1 MAEDRQLTVGVPAE
15 TFPGEARVAL
25 VPGVLQALSKAG
37 MRTIVESGAGQAAGF
52 PDAQYEEKEATI
64 GSREDAFGADVVL
77 QVQTFGTNPDK
88 GRADLALMRKGQ
100 VVVGFTDPLGNAAGI
115 QEMAKTGATI
125 LSVELMPRI
134 TRAQSMD
141 VLSSQATVGGY
152 KAVLVGATTLPKMF
166 PMLTTAA
173 GTVRPAKV
181 FVIGAGVAGLQA
193 IATAKRLGAV
203 VEAYDV
209 RPAVKEQVVS
219 VGAKFVEMEL
229 DTSAAED
236 KGGYATEQGEEFIRK
251 QRELM
256 TEVVMR
262 SDIVITT
269 AAIPGKKSPVLVTA
283 DMVENMQPGSAI
295 VDLAAERGGN
305 CELTKANETIVVNGV
320 TIMGPTNLPA
330 TVPYHASSMYA
341 KNLVTFL
348 THLVKDGAFQWD
360 MEDEITVETLVA
372 RDGEVVLP
380 RLREALGLA
389 PPPRPLPRPP
399 VPPSRRARRS
409 CGLGPARAAPTGPS
423 PPRRQPHKR
432 SANTDF
438 FYRRRKRVPWMKR
451 SPTACTSSCW
461 LPSSDTR

>member
-1 MAEDRQLTVGVPAE
+1 MAEDPQLTVGVPTE

-37 MRTIVESGAGQAAGF
+37 MKTIVESGAGQAAGF
-52 PDAQYEEKEATI
+52 PDAEYEEKGATI
-64 GSREDAFGADVVL
+64 GTRAEAFGADVVL
-77 QVQTFGTNPDK
+77 QVQTFGANPEK
-88 GRADLALMRKGQ
+88 GRDDLSLMRKDQ
-100 VVVGFTDPLGNAAGI
+100 VIIGLTDPLGNAAGV

-125 LSVELMPRI
+125 LSIELMPRI

-152 KAVLVGATTLPKMF
+152 KAVLVAAANMPKMF

-203 VEAYDV
+203 VQAYDV
-209 RPAVKEQVVS
+209 RAAVKEQVVS

-229 DTSAAED
+229 EAGEAED
-236 KGGYATEQGEEFIRK
+236 KGGYAKEMGEDFLRK

-256 TEVVMR
+256 TSVVENI
-262 SDIVITT
+262 DVVITT
-269 AAIPGKKSPVLVTA
+269 AAIPGKKSPVLITEE
-283 DMVENMQPGSAI
+283 MVKKMQPGSVI

-305 CELTKANETIVVNGV
+305 CELTKANETIVVNDV

-360 MEDEITVETLVA
+360 MEDQITVETLLA

-380 RLREALGLA
+380 RLREALGLEAPSAATAETPGPAKPDGTAELRVA
-389 PPPRPLPRPP
+389 PPEGTSNGAVKPET
-399 VPPSRRARRS
+399 
-409 CGLGPARAAPTGPS
+409 AAS
-423 PPRRQPHKR
+423 
-432 SANTDF
+432 
-438 FYRRRKRVPWMKR
+438 
-451 SPTACTSSCW
+451 
-461 LPSSDTR
+461 

>member
-37 MRTIVESGAGQAAGF
+37 MKTIVESGAGEAAGF
-52 PDAQYEEKEATI
+52 PDFQYSDKGATV
-64 GSREDAFGADVVL
+64 GSRADAFNADVVV
-77 QVQTFGTNPDK
+77 QVQTFGSNPQAGK
-88 GRADLALMRKGQ
+88 EDLPLLKKGQ
-100 VVVGFTDPLGNAAGI
+100 VVIGFTDPLGNPQGV

-152 KAVLVGATTLPKMF
+152 KAVLVAAAALPKMF

-173 GTVRPAKV
+173 GTIRPAKV

-219 VGAKFVEMEL
+219 VGAKFVEMDL

-236 KGGYATEQGEEFIRK
+236 KGGYAKEQGEEFIRK

-256 TEVVMR
+256 MEVVMR
-262 SDIVITT
+262 SDVVITT
-269 AAIPGKKSPVLVTA
+269 AAIPGRKSPVLITKE
-283 DMVENMQPGSAI
+283 MVEKMQPGSAI

-305 CELTKANETIVVNGV
+305 CELTRANETLLVNGV

-348 THLVKDGAFQWD
+348 THLVKDGAFKWD
-360 MEDEITVETLVA
+360 MEDQITVETLLA

-380 RLREALGLA
+380 RLREALGLGA
-389 PPPRPLPRPP
+389 ATAATAETP
-399 VPPSRRARRS
+399 
-409 CGLGPARAAPTGPS
+409 GPAPAGTAELKVGAPEG
-423 PPRRQPHKR
+423 
-432 SANTDF
+432 
-438 FYRRRKRVPWMKR
+438 
-451 SPTACTSSCW
+451 SSNG
-461 LPSSDTR
+461 SVKSENATT

>member
-37 MRTIVESGAGQAAGF
+37 MKAIVESGAGRAAGF
-52 PDAQYEEKEATI
+52 PDDHFTDKGATI
-64 GSREDAFGADVVL
+64 GTRADVFGADVVV
-77 QVQTFGTNPDK
+77 QVQTFGSNPEQ
-88 GRADLALMRKGQ
+88 GRSDLALMKPDQ
-100 VVVGFTDPLGNAAGI
+100 VVVGFTDPLGNPQGI
-115 QEMAKTGATI
+115 AEMAQTGATI

-152 KAVLVGATTLPKMF
+152 KAVLVGAEALPKMF

-173 GTVRPAKV
+173 GTIRPAKV

-219 VGAKFVEMEL
+219 VGAKFVEMDL
-229 DTSAAED
+229 DTGAAED
-236 KGGYATEQGEEFIRK
+236 KGGYAKEQGEDFIRR

-256 TEVVMR
+256 TEVVSR
-262 SDIVITT
+262 SDVVITT
-269 AAIPGKKSPVLVTA
+269 AAIPGKKSPVLITGE
-283 DMVENMQPGSAI
+283 MVAHMQPGSVI

-305 CELTKANETIVVNGV
+305 CELTKANQRVEVHGV
-320 TIMGPTNLPA
+320 TILGPTNLPA
-330 TVPYHASSMYA
+330 TVPFHASSMYA

-348 THLVKDGAFQWD
+348 SHLVKDGAFVWD
-360 MEDEITVETLVA
+360 LEDQITNETLLA
-372 RDGEVVLP
+372 RGGEVVLP
-380 RLREALGLA
+380 RLRDALGL
-389 PPPRPLPRPP
+389 
-399 VPPSRRARRS
+399 
-409 CGLGPARAAPTGPS
+409 GAAAAAGADAAEPTGGTAELKVPA
-423 PPRRQPHKR
+423 PEGNANG
-432 SANTDF
+432 SATENIST
-438 FYRRRKRVPWMKR
+438 K
-451 SPTACTSSCW
+451 
-461 LPSSDTR
+461 

>member
-1 MAEDRQLTVGVPAE
+1 MAEDRQLTVGVPTE

-37 MRTIVESGAGQAAGF
+37 MKAIVESEAGLAAGF
-52 PDAQYEEKEATI
+52 PDEQYTEKGATI
-64 GSREDAFGADVVL
+64 GTRDEVFAADVVV
-77 QVQTFGTNPDK
+77 QVNTFGTNPEK
-88 GRADLALMRKGQ
+88 GKADLKRMRKGQ
-100 VVVGFTDPLGNAAGI
+100 VVVGFTNPLGNPEGVK
-115 QEMAKTGATI
+115 EMADTGATI

-152 KAVLVGATTLPKMF
+152 KAVLLAAVTMPKMF

-219 VGAKFVEMEL
+219 VGAKFVEMDL
-229 DTSAAED
+229 DTSASED
-236 KGGYATEQGEEFIRK
+236 KGGYAKEQDEEFIRK

-256 TEVVMR
+256 MEVVMR
-262 SDIVITT
+262 SDVVITT

-283 DMVENMQPGSAI
+283 EMVEKMQPGSAI

-305 CELTKANETIVVNGV
+305 CELTKADETVEVNGV

-330 TVPYHASSMYA
+330 TVPFHASSMYA
-341 KNLVTFL
+341 KNLTTFL
-348 THLVKDGAFQWD
+348 THLVKEGAFEWD
-360 MEDEITVETLVA
+360 MEDQITNETLLA

-380 RLREALGLA
+380 RIREALGLA
-389 PPPRPLPRPP
+389 
-399 VPPSRRARRS
+399 A
-409 CGLGPARAAPTGPS
+409 PAEAAPA
-423 PPRRQPHKR
+423 
-432 SANTDF
+432 SAPAAAEGTAELKAAPAGGNTHGSA
-438 FYRRRKRVPWMKR
+438 KPE
-451 SPTACTSSCW
+451 TAT
-461 LPSSDTR
+461 TN

>member
-1 MAEDRQLTVGVPAE
+1 VAEDRQLTVGVPTE

-37 MRTIVESGAGQAAGF
+37 MKTIVESGAGRAAGF
-52 PDAQYEEKEATI
+52 PDEQYTDKGATI
-64 GSREDAFGADVVL
+64 GTRDEVFAADVVV
-77 QVQTFGTNPDK
+77 QVNTFGANPDK
-88 GRADLALMRKGQ
+88 GKADLARMKKGQ
-100 VVVGFTDPLGNAAGI
+100 VVVGFTNPLGNPEGVK
-115 QEMAKTGATI
+115 EMAGTGATI

-152 KAVLVGATTLPKMF
+152 KAVLVGANALPKMF

-173 GTVRPAKV
+173 GTIRPAKV

-219 VGAKFVEMEL
+219 VGAKFVEMDL

-236 KGGYATEQGEEFIRK
+236 KGGYAKEQGEEFIRK

-256 TEVVMR
+256 MEVVMR
-262 SDIVITT
+262 SDVVITT
-269 AAIPGKKSPVLVTA
+269 AAIPGKKSPVLITKE
-283 DMVENMQPGSAI
+283 MVAKMQPGSAI

-305 CELTKANETIVVNGV
+305 CELTKADETIMVDGV

-330 TVPYHASSMYA
+330 SVPYHASSMYA
-341 KNLVTFL
+341 KNLITFL
-348 THLVKDGAFQWD
+348 THLVKDGAFKWD
-360 MEDEITVETLVA
+360 MEDQITVETLVA

-380 RLREALGLA
+380 RIREALGL
-389 PPPRPLPRPP
+389 
-399 VPPSRRARRS
+399 
-409 CGLGPARAAPTGPS
+409 GPATAATAGTPGPAAPDGTAELKVAPTA
-423 PPRRQPHKR
+423 
-432 SANTDF
+432 SANGAAKPENAT
-438 FYRRRKRVPWMKR
+438 
-451 SPTACTSSCW
+451 T
-461 LPSSDTR
+461 

>member
-1 MAEDRQLTVGVPAE
+1 MAEGRTLTVGVPTE

-37 MRTIVESGAGQAAGF
+37 IDAIVESGAGEAAGF
-52 PDAQYEEKEATI
+52 PDAEYEAKGAKI
-64 GSREDAFGADVVL
+64 GTRADVFGADIVV
-77 QVQTFGTNPDK
+77 QVQTFGTNPK
-88 GRADLALMRKGQ
+88 EGRADLGKMKKDQ
-100 VVVGFTDPLGNAAGI
+100 VVIGFTDPLGNAAGV

-152 KAVLVGATTLPKMF
+152 KAVVLAASTMPKMF

-173 GTVRPAKV
+173 GTIRPAKV

-203 VEAYDV
+203 VQAYDV
-209 RPAVKEQVVS
+209 RAAVKEQVVS
-219 VGAKFVEMEL
+219 VGAKFVEMEI
-229 DTSAAED
+229 DSADAED
-236 KGGYATEQGEEFIRK
+236 KGGYAKEMGEDFLRK

-256 TEVVMR
+256 TKVVENI
-262 SDIVITT
+262 DVVITT
-269 AAIPGKKSPVLVTA
+269 AAIPGKRSPVLITA
-283 DMVENMQPGSAI
+283 EMVGKMQPGSVI

-305 CELTKANETIVVNGV
+305 CELTKADETIVVNGV

-341 KNLVTFL
+341 KNLITFL

-360 MEDEITVETLVA
+360 MEDQITNETLLA
-372 RDGEVVLP
+372 RGGEVVLP
-380 RLREALGLA
+380 RLRDALGLGSDAAA
-389 PPPRPLPRPP
+389 PPAPATPQGTAELK
-399 VPPSRRARRS
+399 VAPSEGNS
-409 CGLGPARAAPTGPS
+409 NGAATPENAT
-423 PPRRQPHKR
+423 
-432 SANTDF
+432 T
-438 FYRRRKRVPWMKR
+438 
-451 SPTACTSSCW
+451 
-461 LPSSDTR
+461 